1 MATQT
6 NLLVYFDKII
16 ARKRKSQSDITS
28 YFKKADQNQKHDGDV
43 VSKWEVCACICLFI
57 TLGKHFLTVK
67 VM

>member
-28 YFKKADQNQKHDGDV
+28 YFKKADQNQKNDVDV
-43 VSKWEVCACICLFI
+43 VFKWEVCACICLFI

>member
-6 NLLVYFDKII
+6 NLLVYFEKII

-28 YFKKADQNQKHDGDV
+28 YFKKADQNQKNDDDV
-43 VSKWEVCACICLFI
+43 VFKWEVCACICLFI